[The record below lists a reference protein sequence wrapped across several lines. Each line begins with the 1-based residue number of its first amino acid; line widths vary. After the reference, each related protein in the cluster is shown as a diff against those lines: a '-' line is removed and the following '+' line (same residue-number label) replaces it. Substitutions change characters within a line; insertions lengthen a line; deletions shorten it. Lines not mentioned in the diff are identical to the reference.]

1 MNNMMYVVGSGP
13 SGIACAYTLLK
24 AGYKVTLLDVGFTL
38 KDESQ
43 SLVNRY
49 RKDRDTAELIKD
61 IHLLRKKHRQQSD
74 VQPAKTL
81 FGSDFPYKGI
91 DDTFVEN
98 DDKAV
103 IRSSLAKGG
112 FSTVWGAN
120 VSCIIPKEMLGWPIT
135 FNELKPYYTLLEE
148 IIDIA
153 SPKGEMSEIF
163 PVNIGYPPSFPLG
176 KQGNDLYESLKPYKD
191 DLADDGLYFGRAKL
205 AVGSKYS
212 LDNKGCSPC
221 GLCMHGCPNNAIFN
235 SAFLLT
241 QLQKDDNFTYLPGK
255 LVTRFSED
263 NGEVEIHI
271 KDIHSSD
278 ESILK
283 GCRLFLACGVINTTC
298 IVARSLNLTDHEFI
312 IKDSQKYVFPLLR
325 WHRSRGCVKEKEHT
339 ADQIYMEIDNPS
351 VSPNIVHLQY
361 YGYNDLMLEPL
372 RQRLGSITELVP
384 KLFSG
389 FFERLMICFVYFH
402 SDDSGAM
409 SLKVHEYKPGT
420 KGMGEIKGQINP
432 KSDAIMKS
440 ILRLL
445 KKHRH
450 ALGGIPL
457 GLGVQ
462 TLLPGDSQH
471 IGSTLPMSQSPN
483 AYQTDLLGRPSGCER
498 VHIVDSSVLP
508 SIPATP
514 LTLTVMAN
522 ACRIADSVDKQTME
536 GPNV

>member
-1 MNNMMYVVGSGP
+1 MNEMMYVVGSGP
-13 SGIACAYTLLK
+13 SGIACAFTLLK
-24 AGYKVTLLDVGFTL
+24 AGHQVTLLDVGFTL
-38 KDESQ
+38 EKEFQDLADSYHKDF
-43 SLVNRY
+43 N
-49 RKDRDTAELIKD
+49 KDTLIQN
-61 IHLLRKKHRQQSD
+61 IQRLRKRYTKQSD

-81 FGSDFPYKGI
+81 FGSDYPYKVVE
-91 DDTFVEN
+91 DTFVEN

-120 VSCIIPKEMLGWPIT
+120 VSCVIPKEMLGWPIT
-135 FNELKPYYTLLEE
+135 FNELKPYYSLLEE

-163 PVNIGYPPSFPLG
+163 PMNIGQPPAFPLG
-176 KQGNDLYESLKPYKD
+176 KQGNDLYESLKICKKE
-191 DLADDGLYFGRAKL
+191 LTADGLYFGRAKL

-212 LDNKGCSPC
+212 LDDKGCTPC
-221 GLCMHGCPNNAIFN
+221 GLCMHGCPYNAIFN
-235 SAFLLT
+235 SAFVLN

-255 LVTRFSED
+255 LVTRFLE
-263 NGEVEIHI
+263 NKGEVKIDV

-278 ESILK
+278 ESTLK

-325 WHRSRGCVKEKEHT
+325 WHRSKGCINEKEHT

-361 YGYNDLMLEPL
+361 YGYNDLILEPL
-372 RQRLGSITELVP
+372 RQRLGSITELIP

-402 SDDSGAM
+402 SDDSGSM
-409 SLKVHEYKPGT
+409 SLKVHKYGPGI
-420 KGMGEIKGQINP
+420 KGMGEIKGERNP
-432 KSDAIMKS
+432 KSGAIMKS

-445 KKHRH
+445 KRHRH

-522 ACRIADSVDKQTME
+522 ACRIADSVDKQAMK
-536 GPNV
+536 GSNV